1 MTNLRYW
8 PTSDRAKKKNPYPF
22 REKITIVS
30 NEMESK
36 RISIAAV
43 YKFIVTE
50 QTCCLAW
57 GCKKTKPPQNK
68 NKSLKRD
75 TYSKKLSEILNRSVR
90 QAMVRT

>member
-1 MTNLRYW
+1 M
-8 PTSDRAKKKNPYPF
+8 SDRAKKKPPLSF
-22 REKITIVS
+22 KEKITLVS
-30 NEMESK
+30 NEIESK

-68 NKSLKRD
+68 NKSLKKD
-75 TYSKKLSEILNRSVR
+75 TYSKKLSEIVNTSVR
-90 QAMVRT
+90 QATVRT